1 MNLIKLENK
10 LIIILVF
17 ILVSCKNEQAQ
28 QLTEKVNQ
36 EALPDTTATITAD
49 IVNEEPLI
57 KTNLESSSDGYW
69 KRASY
74 YKSVNEKEYYYHP
87 RVQLTSKG
95 KVFCFLGITHNNE
108 ESKNN
113 DAYLYVLDESKK
125 ISVIDTL
132 PIHHNIYNYNFM
144 SRQYSNIIIKNGIIY
159 YYKELPYDLPE
170 NSWKD
175 SRITPKK
182 EYYSY
187 NLKRKGE
194 PVKINKPKFLEIP
207 NRISFSTETHVTF
220 LENTNNVAINNTY
233 DIRIIKNDLW
243 QKIKDS
249 LAVSSVHSL
258 MKSRENE
265 VLIRVEEFP
274 SFNLKYNDTEPC
286 EPEFGGV
293 HWDSVDE
300 NLYFDNSG
308 PCYAC
313 IWKLDV
319 KSKKVTKIV
328 PEHEAIH
335 PFHYRE
341 NNKTYVAYVYKGQLQ
356 IAEPTQTI
364 DIPLKI
370 KSFNPNEYQ
379 LSYNLEN
386 SLYPVSI
393 YRKNENEE
401 IIEEVILEE
410 GQYFIGSEVSGI
422 EFKFSVNAEN
432 KITGSYRSA
441 LSVQEIYEEY
451 VNENQYDVKQTRL
464 QIVNSKIT
472 SEYTKYEDHYSL
484 LKYNY
489 TDKTAKK
496 ESFTLDDKLK
506 SVSNYLIED
515 DEYEGMYLN
524 SLTTTHYYETGNI
537 EKNEDY
543 SNNKTSFYDNTGKLV
558 KQIDGNSNETNFYN
572 DTGALVKQIDNTN
585 KVTYIYNDNQI
596 LVEAIVDGTYVF
608 YEPTDETMRW
618 HIKDKNDFDKH
629 LFLKPNVSYRLN
641 YNEDVY
647 VKFETNENALI
658 EGEIVKKNKGEIMSI
673 SSVSNSVLKTWKQY
687 KNNKLVFDAKYNAKD
702 SIFFL
707 KSFTK
712 KDSII
717 ERHVTTFVYKKDR
730 YKKITKNFYKSGR
743 YKIIDELQDK
753 TFLYDAN
760 GDKISTYTKENI
772 TYTEIYKEEKL
783 YRRTYANT
791 EGDITEYF
799 KKGKLYRKEVAY
811 FNEEGIL
818 FLKLYNGKNELVK
831 DVEMPVK
838 NNKPV
843 PSKVKL

>member
-1 MNLIKLENK
+1 MNLTKLENK

-28 QLTEKVNQ
+28 QLTEKVNL
-36 EALPDTTATITAD
+36 EVLPDTTATITTD

-57 KTNLESSSDGYW
+57 KTNIESSSDGYW

-95 KVFCFLGITHNNE
+95 KVLCFLGIKHNNE
-108 ESKNN
+108 EAKNN
-113 DAYLYVLDESKK
+113 EAYLYVLDESKK

-132 PIHHNIYNYNFM
+132 PIHHNIYDYNFVP
-144 SRQYSNIIIKNGIIY
+144 RQYSNLIIKNGILY
-159 YYKELPYDLPE
+159 YYKELPYDLPDGLWE
-170 NSWKD
+170 D
-175 SRITPKK
+175 SQITPKK

-187 NLKRKGE
+187 NLKQKGE
-194 PVKINKPKFLEIP
+194 PVKINKPTFLDTP
-207 NRISFSTETHVTF
+207 NRISFGTETHVTF
-220 LENTNNVAINNTY
+220 LENTNTVALNDTY

-243 QKIKDS
+243 LKIKDS
-249 LAVSSVHSL
+249 LAMNPVYSL

-265 VLIRVEEFP
+265 VLISVEEFP
-274 SFNLKYNDTEPC
+274 SFNQKYNNTEPC
-286 EPEFGGV
+286 EPEFGSV
-293 HWDSVDE
+293 HWDSVNK

-319 KSKKVTKIV
+319 ESKKVTKIV

-356 IAEPTQTI
+356 IAEPTQTV

-370 KSFNPNEYQ
+370 KSFNPNEYK
-379 LSYNLEN
+379 LSYSLEN

-393 YRKNENEE
+393 YRKNENDEE
-401 IIEEVILEE
+401 TEEVVLEE
-410 GQYFIGSEVSGI
+410 GQYFLGSEISGI
-422 EFKFSVNAEN
+422 EFKFSVNTEN

-441 LSVQEIYEEY
+441 LSAQEIYEEH
-451 VNENQYDVKQTRL
+451 VNDNQYDIKQTRL

-472 SEYTKYEDHYSL
+472 SEYTKYEDYYSL
-484 LKYNY
+484 IKYNY

-496 ESFTLDDKLK
+496 ESFTFENKLK
-506 SVSNYLIED
+506 NVSNYIIED
-515 DEYEGMYLN
+515 DEYEGLYLARLAAN
-524 SLTTTHYYETGNI
+524 HYYDTGGV

-543 SNNKTSFYDNTGKLV
+543 SNNKISFYNKTGKLIKQIDENSNETNFYDNTGKLI
-558 KQIDGNSNETNFYN
+558 KQIDGN
-572 DTGALVKQIDNTN
+572 N

-596 LVEAIVDGTYVF
+596 LVEAIVGDNYVS

-618 HIKDKNDFDKH
+618 NIVDKKDFETH
-629 LFLKPNVSYRLN
+629 LILKPNVLYTLN
-641 YNEDVY
+641 YSEDINVTF
-647 VKFETNENALI
+647 KTNQNALI
-658 EGEIVKKNKGEIMSI
+658 EGEIIKKNNGEILSI

-687 KNNKLVFDAKYNAKD
+687 KNNKLVFDANYNAKD
-702 SIFFL
+702 SVFFL

-717 ERHVTTFVYKKDR
+717 ERHVTTFVYRKDR

-743 YKIIDELQDK
+743 YKVIDELQNK
-753 TFLYDAN
+753 TFLYNAN
-760 GDKISTYTKENI
+760 GDKISTYTKDNI
-772 TYTEIYKEEKL
+772 TYEEIYKEEKL

-799 KKGKLYRKEVAY
+799 KKDKLYRKEVAY
-811 FNEEGIL
+811 FNEGGIL

-831 DVEMPVK
+831 DARKE
-838 NNKPV
+838 
-843 PSKVKL
+843 